1 MTAKWFWKVLALPLL
16 LNACGSSSPRL
27 VLVPIPCKTGEPPVV
42 PDVSPET
49 CGNLVCYTS
58 EDNDKWFLYARDV
71 QRFEDEVATCG
82 R

>member
-1 MTAKWFWKVLALPLL
+1 MPV
-16 LNACGSSSPRL
+16 
-27 VLVPIPCKTGEPPVV
+27 PCKTGEPPLV
-42 PDVSPET
+42 PTVNPEV
-49 CGNLVCYTS
+49 CDQMVCYTP